1 MGTGNSG
8 FILVC
13 SGMVFLMT
21 PALAFFMVDWKG
33 EKYLEHNDD
42 GDLHHGTS
50 FSSVGGGWV
59 FAFFQWYRCLYRQHR

>member
-21 PALAFFMVDWKG
+21 PALAFFYGGLERRKNILNTMMMVM
-33 EKYLEHNDD
+33 
-42 GDLHHGTS
+42 
-50 FSSVGGGWV
+50 GGGWV
-59 FAFFQWYRCLYRQHR
+59 FAFFQWYRCVYRQHR

>member
-33 EKYLEHNDD
+33 EKI
-42 GDLHHGTS
+42 S
-50 FSSVGGGWV
+50 
-59 FAFFQWYRCLYRQHR
+59 